1 MWNSKDIVSVMLIK
15 IRLAKNNSSLS
26 CGTAM
31 FVHLRAILIVIHAA
45 MFVHLRAILIVIH
58 AN

>member
-1 MWNSKDIVSVMLIK
+1 MWNCKDIMSVTLIK

-31 FVHLRAILIVIHAA
+31 FLHLREILISSYPCCSAQTNTD
-45 MFVHLRAILIVIH
+45 R
-58 AN
+58 NQNQS